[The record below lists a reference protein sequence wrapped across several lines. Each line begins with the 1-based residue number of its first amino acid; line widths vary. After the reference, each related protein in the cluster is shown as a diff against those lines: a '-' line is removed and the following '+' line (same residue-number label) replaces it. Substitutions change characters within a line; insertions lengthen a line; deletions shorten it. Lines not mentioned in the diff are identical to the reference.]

1 MHRGLIHLFSASG
14 GRGGQ
19 AGSVVGDVILKG
31 KKQFWGRPN
40 MHYHNGMRAGENTLN
55 ALVARLLV
63 RNLAR
68 TRAYSPEAFISDY
81 VSFMTSPDSHNDT
94 YAESYHRD
102 FFANYAAGVPPM
114 KCAGKEGHDTA
125 SVGGLVLVPPVVLFT
140 YASTMKRSAAAE
152 AGMTQ
157 MRLTHRSAKLDQH
170 AAIYIGC
177 LIDILSGVSVLDATR
192 AAGASSSSLLPH
204 LAACPTALTGSKIG
218 IDLPQLVARSKSDS
232 EVCGG
237 MFGLACYIEHSLP
250 VLLFLAHKVRFCIL
264 FLCTQYAVPLT
275 LFAVPRQPRASS
287 GCQR

>member
-1 MHRGLIHLFSASG
+1 MFMSLSLTYLCFCFAQLFSASG

-31 KKQFWGRPN
+31 KKQYWGRPN
-40 MHYHNGMRAGENTLN
+40 MHYHNGMLAGENTLN

-68 TRAYSPEAFISDY
+68 TRLYSPEAFISDY
-81 VSFMTSPDSHNDT
+81 IAFMTTPDTHNDT

-140 YASTMKRSAAAE
+140 YMATGNRKSAAE

-157 MRLTHRSAKLDQH
+157 MQLTHRSAKLDQH
-170 AAIYIGC
+170 AAIYIGT

-192 AAGASSSSLLPH
+192 AAGSF
-204 LAACPTALTGSKIG
+204 
-218 IDLPQLVARSKSDS
+218 QAR
-232 EVCGG
+232 
-237 MFGLACYIEHSLP
+237 L
-250 VLLFLAHKVRFCIL
+250 
-264 FLCTQYAVPLT
+264 
-275 LFAVPRQPRASS
+275 
-287 GCQR
+287 